1 MNSTITETKLLPS
14 VKCISSIKQPKIDPL
29 SLTIFDSLLWTG
41 TFAAWTLGSVLM
53 FGIIHYERF
62 GGDPQK
68 RSLQNRL
75 ASQIIVACI
84 LFMNSSNFVEVNLLY
99 RFASSEV
106 LLLHAKIH
114 RAIHFILL
122 DLITLHTL
130 VVYLQ
135 VVVWKRLREFNEELI
150 IRALWKSLYFGN
162 LALSMLCPLG
172 EKMDLYL
179 FIIGGNRQPAQSHV
193 AETPQAVT
201 RWVRIFPNY
210 YANR

>member
-1 MNSTITETKLLPS
+1 MHENLTLTCRIWRFKDWN
-14 VKCISSIKQPKIDPL
+14 ISSDLQENIYIDQGEYDFYYWAI
-29 SLTIFDSLLWTG
+29 T
-41 TFAAWTLGSVLM
+41 TLFGNCFL
-53 FGIIHYERF
+53 GIIWHFERF

-84 LFMNSSNFVEVNLLY
+84 LFMNSTNFLGANMSY
-99 RFASSEV
+99 RFASSEM
-106 LLLHAKIH
+106 LMLYIKIH
-114 RAIHFILL
+114 RTIHFTLL

-162 LALSMLCPLG
+162 LALSMLCPL
-172 EKMDLYL
+172 EKETDLYVYL
-179 FIIGGNRQPAQSHV
+179 IGGSKQPAQSHV
-193 AETPQAVT
+193 AEAPQT
-201 RWVRIFPNY
+201 VR
-210 YANR
+210 

>member
-1 MNSTITETKLLPS
+1 MHEDLTLTCRIWRFKDWNISKDTQEKIYTDQHEYFYYYWAIT
-14 VKCISSIKQPKIDPL
+14 
-29 SLTIFDSLLWTG
+29 
-41 TFAAWTLGSVLM
+41 TLFGNGFL
-53 FGIIHYERF
+53 GIIWHFERF

-106 LLLHAKIH
+106 LLLYAKIH

-172 EKMDLYL
+172 EKIDLYL